1 MRASDESS
9 VSVDQRLF
17 FLYGYP
23 SQLDK
28 DESQQEIHGP
38 DAHGEELRRRF
49 QAKLTLSLALEN
61 AGARVTYSQLQGTT
75 ADYIVI
81 PDSSSSEQ
89 REQALALGLPVINE
103 SVLLEQI
110 QQPLVR
116 KASIKGGKRSGTVKS
131 ISGRLRN
138 SISLDEM
145 VIYEPQRAG
154 TFGIGVANDDA
165 GGVAT
170 RPARSSKTSS
180 SSSSS
185 ELGDSQFLGDLDD
198 DEYRERQEWRDMLA
212 AALTGE
218 VMGSE
223 KKRMK
228 EDIPSS
234 DIIDGDQSNQPGDIQ
249 QQSTKYKSLLHSKH
263 MDLWLGCRA
272 AIRGRTPLQEKQ
284 TIESLR
290 AVHADTTLR
299 AVMEFCVDRTA
310 FINEGDADVDFSTLC
325 LVQLQKLLRRVDY
338 VEGMYPTLE
347 ALGAAKPVYASPE
360 FQEKLAAITSWTNIS
375 VRLELLY
382 KMIQRWTGS
391 DDLNLYSTAT
401 PGDYMSTTVGI
412 SKGEVQTPPS
422 ATQRVFQHT
431 PFVERLLKE
440 NGVRKIFEQR
450 ILTELEQVMISAR
463 EDLIE
468 NGAQLS
474 SIGLPMSNA
483 QMQELLRFPPRLLQ
497 TCLQI
502 RLQTAQNLKNLAL
515 PQIDQLIEDIRD
527 SLSVACRVKRSF
539 AAVTKPMSYWNPD
552 VGLDDEYDHTLRRC
566 LKMYFSLLQR
576 KLKLISEQGNSKD
589 FEIIETQWPF
599 ILEVVRDIDG
609 GTYEMAL
616 RFCQQTKNHVRG
628 WIRVLARSLK
638 GPPAFDA
645 MSSRDLAKWTSRV
658 LQTIRA
664 PILKGQRLVRTIQ
677 DAVINSTDYVFT
689 NAHSLLAQLVDTKHV
704 LVYTAGEWETRGL
717 YILGSQTLSRQPHL
731 ARSLLADCIVNQDLA
746 DEENGN
752 CYLLVVCTNAEFSWT
767 GATVMLEG
775 GIPVQDLK
783 LLPGQMRLIS
793 PGIARLT
800 ADRALLEKI
809 NIAEKMAPGDTGT
822 AVTDAIIEKYS
833 RRRQRL
839 RSKYGYSDTSSSFQI
854 KERRN
859 SHQENDIDID
869 DDDDD
874 DDDEDDDDIFD
885 ETSSDFVALRPSLDP
900 TDRRLRRSATAAH
913 SGGESIA
920 LNPDGTTSIRGP
932 HARVYELARAHNP
945 LVQKEWTLLKHG
957 IVRMLDAL
965 TQIPDMIRMLHLIVH
980 ERNADDSIKKEGACR
995 GDSCD
1000 LIEQVQESFSF
1011 ASNTA
1016 SRGSRFLDLMA
1027 ERSVRAAITR
1037 MCVGWCGFIAEDCQ
1051 ANEQRTFRWAVQALE
1066 FTMRL
1071 ARHSSTLQV
1080 LPRSDWQELKSHVAG
1095 CLTVMISHFDVLGA
1109 RTAASKRKQR
1119 QEQASELQI
1128 TDPNAL
1134 LSLDGIGANFRTH
1147 LMQRQRLQHAQQADE
1162 LRDQYLSS
1170 EHQIGRVLE
1179 VTARPEDRTLR
1190 LLAASSSNIT
1200 LRWQIGHYIG
1210 GGAFGA
1216 VYVGYNIN
1224 SGEMMAVKEIRLP
1237 SRGLGQDSAAESGA
1251 KIVREMEVM
1260 SILQHPNI
1268 VTYYGIEVHR
1278 DKVYLFME
1286 LCGRGSLAQL
1296 IRDQGRLDEESV
1308 KEYVV
1313 QMLRGLEYLHGA
1325 GVCHRDIKCDNTLF
1339 DDDMRVKLVDFG
1351 AAKVLNHHSLAAT
1364 RRSRIAPEGTA
1375 AVASLTGTPMY
1386 MAPEVILGSNG
1397 GSVAG
1402 GPKGAEMLRPGSLGA
1417 QDIWSLGCCIV
1428 EMVSGSPP
1436 WAHLDNEWAVMY
1448 NVVAGNPPLP
1458 DPSTIS
1464 PEGMRFLRRCF
1475 TRQPA
1480 DRPQASELL
1489 MDEWLASTVR
1499 MLERRE
1505 SSLQRSSSRR
1515 VAAAAGYDGSDK
1527 DSEDE
1532 RDAEEDEDGKN
1543 ADSNGE
1549 ISTSAAI
1556 LAGNAAAA
1564 HSLTSL
1570 SSTGSQ
1576 TNLLSRSRTSS
1587 INRKNLSGDLRF
1599 TNISAGGPDA
1609 ELMLSMMQNS
1619 VEGGSGGGSGFLAAS
1634 AGECS
1639 PGAMGYH
1646 HHATASSAGI
1656 KSAITHVHSAHN
1668 TGTLSPL
1675 ARTPGSPH
1683 STSSTHGGAAA
1694 AAAAAWP
1701 FNKGT
1706 SSTGLSTAPA
1716 TIPAAGA
1723 TEHAS
1728 SQPSMITRMEGGNR
1742 LTPTINISG
1751 SNNSSS
1757 SGGALALFSESVATS
1772 EELAAIY
1779 SHPSVVYQT
1788 LNDTPTD
1795 MGSPVGPDGVA
1806 QFAVP
1811 AQKTITSASDGI
1823 LSSSTAPQL
1832 SNDEIQ
1838 DLSETTRKALSAMLN
1853 LPLEGADV
1861 SGVSG
1866 WLGEG
1871 NTPMGML
1878 EAEEVKETVVTTSQL
1893 VMRQREQQLR
1903 QQHELRHTLR
1913 KKHFKNMATRQKL
1926 QASSS
1931 DFQLAQS
1938 SENDRAC
1945 MAKDLGPLS
1954 DSQVVATQTMQSLG
1968 VSDNDDA
1975 EDLATQQPPEPPVLY
1990 PLPPSD
1996 EE

>member
-1 MRASDESS
+1 MRVLEESP
-9 VSVDQRLF
+9 VSFDQRLF
-17 FLYGYP
+17 YLYGYP
-23 SQLDK
+23 QQPDK
-28 DESQQEIHGP
+28 EAGQQEIHAS
-38 DAHGEELRRRF
+38 DAHGEELRRRL
-49 QAKLTLSLALEN
+49 QAKHTLSLALEN
-61 AGARVTYSQLQGTT
+61 AGARVTSSHQDDVV

-81 PDSSSSEQ
+81 PDSSSPEQ
-89 REQALALGLPVINE
+89 REKALALGLPVINE
-103 SVLLEQI
+103 SVLFEQI
-110 QQPLVR
+110 KQPLTRRPSR
-116 KASIKGGKRSGTVKS
+116 KASKRSAS
-131 ISGRLRN
+131 IKKVGGRLRN

-145 VIYEPQRAG
+145 IIYEPHRVES
-154 TFGIGVANDDA
+154 FGVGISNDDA
-165 GGVAT
+165 VVIA
-170 RPARSSKTSS
+170 RPARSSRSSS

-185 ELGDSQFLGDLDD
+185 ELEDTQFLGDLDD
-198 DEYRERQEWRDMLA
+198 YEYRERQEWRDMLN

-218 VMGSE
+218 VVGSE

-228 EDIPSS
+228 EDTPAA
-234 DIIDGDQSNQPGDIQ
+234 IIDGDHSSQPGDRHQDI
-249 QQSTKYKSLLHSKH
+249 KYKSLLHSKH
-263 MDLWLGCRA
+263 LDLWLGCRA
-272 AIRGRTPLQEKQ
+272 AIRGRTPLQENQ
-284 TIESLR
+284 TLESLR

-310 FINEGDADVDFSTLC
+310 FINESEADVDFSTLC

-347 ALGAAKPVYASPE
+347 ALGSAKPVYASAA

-382 KMIQRWTGS
+382 KMLQRWTGS
-391 DDLNLYSTAT
+391 DDLNLHSTAT
-401 PGDYMSTTVGI
+401 PGDYMSTTAGI
-412 SKGEVQTPPS
+412 SRGEVQTPPS
-422 ATQRVFQHT
+422 ATQRVYQHT

-440 NGVRKIFEQR
+440 NGMRKIFEQR
-450 ILTELEQVMISAR
+450 ILTELEQVMVSAR
-463 EDLIE
+463 ADLIE
-468 NGAQLS
+468 NGAQLTG
-474 SIGLPMSNA
+474 IGLPMSNR
-483 QMQELLRFPPRLLQ
+483 QMQEVLRFPPRLLQ

-502 RLQTAQNLKNLAL
+502 RLQTAQNLRNLAL

-527 SLSVACRVKRSF
+527 SLSVACRVKRTF
-539 AAVTKPMSYWNPD
+539 ATVTRPMSYWNPE
-552 VGLDDEYDHTLRRC
+552 VRLDDEYDHTLRRC
-566 LKMYFSLLQR
+566 LKMYFSLLNR
-576 KLKLISEQGNSKD
+576 KLKLISDDGNHKD
-589 FEIIETQWPF
+589 FETLETQWPF
-599 ILEVVRDIDG
+599 MLEVVRDIDG

-616 RFCQQTKNHVRG
+616 RFCQQTKNHLRG
-628 WIRVLARSLK
+628 WIRVLARLLK
-638 GPPAFDA
+638 GPPAFDTLG
-645 MSSRDLAKWTSRV
+645 SRDLAKWTSRV

-677 DAVINSTDYVFT
+677 DAVVNSTDYVFT

-717 YILGSQTLSRQPHL
+717 YILGSPDLSKRPHL
-731 ARSLLADCIVNQDLA
+731 ARSLLVDCIVDQDLA
-746 DEENGN
+746 DDEDANY
-752 CYLLVVCTNAEFSWT
+752 YLLVVCTNAEFSWT

-775 GIPVQDLK
+775 GIAVQELSM
-783 LLPGQMRLIS
+783 LPGQMRLIS
-793 PGIARLT
+793 PGAVRL
-800 ADRALLEKI
+800 AAHRSLLEKLYV
-809 NIAEKMAPGDTGT
+809 AEKMAPGDTGT
-822 AVTDAIIEKYS
+822 AVTDAIIEKHS
-833 RRRQRL
+833 RRRERV
-839 RSKYGYSDTSSSFQI
+839 RSKYGYSESGSLQVR
-854 KERRN
+854 ERRN
-859 SHQENDIDID
+859 SIQETSIDNEAQVDNDYD
-869 DDDDD
+869 DYGRDDE
-874 DDDEDDDDIFD
+874 DEDDDVFD
-885 ETSSDFVALRPSLDP
+885 ETSSDFVALRPILDP
-900 TDRRLRRSATAAH
+900 TDRRLRRSATAVH
-913 SGGESIA
+913 GETISLGA
-920 LNPDGTTSIRGP
+920 DGITGIRGP
-932 HARVYELARAHNP
+932 YARVYELARAHNP

-965 TQIPDMIRMLHLIVH
+965 TQIPDMIRMLHLMVH
-980 ERNADDSIKKEGACR
+980 ERSVEDDVRKDGACP
-995 GDSCD
+995 GASCD

-1016 SRGSRFLDLMA
+1016 SRGARFLDLMA

-1066 FTMRL
+1066 VTMRL
-1071 ARHSSTLQV
+1071 SRHSSTLQV
-1080 LPRSDWQELKSHVAG
+1080 LPRADWQELKSHVAG
-1095 CLTVMISHFDVLGA
+1095 CLTLMISHFDVLGA
-1109 RTAASKRKQR
+1109 RTAATKRKQR
-1119 QEQASELQI
+1119 QKQAPELQI
-1128 TDPNAL
+1128 SDPNVL
-1134 LSLDGIGANFRTH
+1134 LSLDGISANFRTH

-1162 LRDQYLSS
+1162 LRDRYLASD
-1170 EHQIGRVLE
+1170 HRIGRVLE

-1216 VYVGYNIN
+1216 VYVGYNID

-1237 SRGLGQDSAAESGA
+1237 SRGLNQDSAADSGA

-1260 SILQHPNI
+1260 SMLQHPNI

-1296 IRDQGRLDEESV
+1296 IRDQGQLDEESV
-1308 KEYVV
+1308 KEYVI

-1325 GVCHRDIKCDNTLF
+1325 GICHRDIKCDNTLF

-1351 AAKVLNHHSLAAT
+1351 AAKVLNKHSLAAT
-1364 RRSRIAPEGTA
+1364 RRSRIAPEGAA

-1458 DPSTIS
+1458 DPSSIS

-1475 TRQPA
+1475 IRQPA
-1480 DRPQASELL
+1480 DRPQASDLL
-1489 MDEWLASTVR
+1489 KDEWLASTVS

-1505 SSLQRSSSRR
+1505 SALRRTGKRR
-1515 VAAAAGYDGSDK
+1515 VAGHDNNSDK
-1527 DSEDE
+1527 DSEDGG
-1532 RDAEEDEDGKN
+1532 DASQEGQQETKN
-1543 ADSNGE
+1543 VDKGDL
-1549 ISTSAAI
+1549 STNATFVN
-1556 LAGNAAAA
+1556 NAAAA
-1564 HSLTSL
+1564 AQSLTSL

-1576 TNLLSRSRTSS
+1576 SNLLSRSRTSS

-1599 TNISAGGPDA
+1599 TNTSGGPDA
-1609 ELMLSMMQNS
+1609 ELMLSMMQNTGES
-1619 VEGGSGGGSGFLAAS
+1619 GSGSGILAP
-1634 AGECS
+1634 AGDRS
-1639 PGAMGYH
+1639 PGI
-1646 HHATASSAGI
+1646 AGI
-1656 KSAITHVHSAHN
+1656 RSAITHVHSAHN

-1683 STSSTHGGAAA
+1683 STSSTHG

-1701 FNKGT
+1701 FNKETSGT
-1706 SSTGLSTAPA
+1706 GMSTAPA
-1716 TIPAAGA
+1716 TIPATA
-1723 TEHAS
+1723 TDGGTEYANLH
-1728 SQPSMITRMEGGNR
+1728 PSVTTKMDCGTK

-1751 SNNSSS
+1751 SNNSSN
-1757 SGGALALFSESVATS
+1757 SGGALALFSESLATS

-1788 LNDTPTD
+1788 LNDSSTD
-1795 MGSPVGPDGVA
+1795 MGSPVGPGGVA

-1811 AQKTITSASDGI
+1811 STEKSITSPPDGLLTASSS
-1823 LSSSTAPQL
+1823 LSSAPLL

-1903 QQHELRHTLR
+1903 HQQELRHALR
-1913 KKHFKNMATRQKL
+1913 KKHFKNVIMRQKAF
-1926 QASSS
+1926 ASSS
-1931 DFQLAQS
+1931 DTQLVQS
-1938 SENDRAC
+1938 THDSRAAMENN
-1945 MAKDLGPLS
+1945 MGPLS
-1954 DSQVVATQTMQSLG
+1954 DSEVVAKQTMQSLG
-1968 VSDNDDA
+1968 VSETADTSEIADID
-1975 EDLATQQPPEPPVLY
+1975 ELESQQQVEPPALY

-1996 EE
+1996 EEVQ